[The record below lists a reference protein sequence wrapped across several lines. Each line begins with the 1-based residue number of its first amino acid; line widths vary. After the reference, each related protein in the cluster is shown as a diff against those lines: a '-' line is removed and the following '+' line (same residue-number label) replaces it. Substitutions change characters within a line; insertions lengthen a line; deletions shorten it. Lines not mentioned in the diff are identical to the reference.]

1 MCHLL
6 LVGLL
11 APADLL
17 TSFPTLAG
25 LFAPE
30 ADVQWALVQ
39 RQDRDVAVGTTFRT
53 TGSGREGQGR
63 THRYRLVA
71 VSQQYGTL
79 WEELP
84 HGWNGICAFQRLS
97 SGPGLVAGLPLV
109 SGWYEQRAHTLV
121 LTAEQDV

>member
-11 APADLL
+11 APADLR

-30 ADVQWALVQ
+30 AAVQWAFVQ
-39 RQDRDVAVGTTFRT
+39 RQDRDVAVGMTFST
-53 TGSGREGQGR
+53 TGYDRGGQVR

-84 HGWNGICAFQRLS
+84 HGWNGICAFQLLG
-97 SGPGLVAGLPLV
+97 SGPGLVADLPLV
-109 SGWYEQRAHTLV
+109 KGWYEQKAHTLV
-121 LTAEQDV
+121 LTAE